1 MDLLIE
7 LAVALV
13 LTPIRLEHTGT
24 NATQRVIS
32 LMFLQDTLVI
42 NFFLT
47 EFRLT
52 VHFLD
57 CGLKSLRLVRKLR

>member
-1 MDLLIE
+1 MDLLTE

-13 LTPIRLEHTGT
+13 LTPIQLEHTGT
-24 NATQRVIS
+24 SATQRVIS

-42 NFFLT
+42 NFLLT

-52 VHFLD
+52 VNFLD
-57 CGLKSLRLVRKLR
+57 CRLKSLRLVRKLR